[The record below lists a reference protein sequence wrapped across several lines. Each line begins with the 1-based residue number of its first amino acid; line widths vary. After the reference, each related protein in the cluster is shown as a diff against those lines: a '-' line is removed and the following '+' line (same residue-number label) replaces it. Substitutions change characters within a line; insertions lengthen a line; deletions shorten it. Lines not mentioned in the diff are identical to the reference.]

1 MKGGGSDGGLKGGLL
16 LEWVCFGVLVGMVEV
31 VFLLFLF
38 GCGYFVNDCIDLIFG
53 FKSIFLLDN
62 LVCVYIWIDFFF
74 FLVQYSFMI
83 FLCLIYGF
91 VLLCVLDG
99 FV

>member
-1 MKGGGSDGGLKGGLL
+1 MKGVGFGGGLKGGLL
-16 LEWVCFGVLVGMVEV
+16 LEWVCFGVLVGMVEA

-53 FKSIFLLDN
+53 FKSIFLLDS

-74 FLVQYSFMI
+74 FFCTIFFYDFSVFDLWVCALVCS
-83 FLCLIYGF
+83 
-91 VLLCVLDG
+91 
-99 FV
+99 

>member
-16 LEWVCFGVLVGMVEV
+16 LEWVCFGVLVGMVEA

-74 FLVQYSFMI
+74 LVQYSFMI